1 MKHFIFFI
9 YSFLLCYSTIANAQ
23 IDLSIDDFE
32 EKPSEKTQNNKNKNS
47 IFTMEKAL
55 NIFGLSDSDNATTT
69 EKTVNISIDEL
80 KKKAGNGDVQAQ
92 LDLGYMFLY
101 GKDGANVDYKQ
112 AIFYYKLAAKN
123 KNPVALNN
131 MGSLYFNGIGTDID
145 YAKAIKYFEDAAKYG
160 SNDAAVNLAIIYL
173 GTDKKNNNDEIWSKI
188 YKLLTQAQTSN
199 SNAKFLLG
207 YSYFKGFLVKKN
219 YKKAF
224 ELIKQAAE
232 DEYDE
237 AQYVLSKLY
246 IYGLGTTKNYNNAIK
261 YLELAAEQGHIDAM
275 VSLADILVEGKIYKE
290 NIEKAYILYNVSSVL
305 GNDEAAKKRDIIERK
320 LKIDELLVVQADAEN
335 YEATPSN
342 QTIFVRKTYG
352 NSLKAYIDT
361 NLENADGI
369 IVE

>member
-23 IDLSIDDFE
+23 IDLGIDDVD
-32 EKPSEKTQNNKNKNS
+32 EKPSEQEKDNKSQNS
-47 IFTMEKAL
+47 IFNIEKAL
-55 NIFGLSDSDNATTT
+55 NIFGISSSNDTVAT
-69 EKTVNISIDEL
+69 EKTVNINIDEL
-80 KKKAGNGDVQAQ
+80 KKKAGNGDVQSQ

-112 AIFYYKLAAKN
+112 AIFYYELAAKN

-131 MGSLYFNGIGTDID
+131 MGSLYFNGIGTDIN

-173 GTDKKNNNDEIWSKI
+173 GTDKNDKDDKIWSKI
-188 YKLLTQAQTSN
+188 YSLLKQAQSSN
-199 SNAKFLLG
+199 SNARFLLG
-207 YSYFKGFLVKKN
+207 YSYYKGFLVEKN

-237 AQYVLSKLY
+237 AQFVLAKLY

-261 YLELAAEQGHIDAM
+261 YLELAAEQGHVDAM
-275 VSLADILVEGKIYKE
+275 VSLADIYVEGKIYKE
-290 NIEKAYILYNVSSVL
+290 DIEKAYILYNVSSVM

-320 LKIDELLVVQADAEN
+320 LEIDELLAVQADAEN
-335 YEATPSN
+335 YESHPSN
-342 QTIFVRKTYG
+342 QTVFVRKTYG

-361 NLENADGI
+361 NIEKANGI